1 MDASSP
7 TISAI
12 SLTDASTLTITG
24 TNFDTEVNSIDCN
37 MNGVFAT
44 GAVDSETQ
52 VTCTFSKG
60 VPLTTSE
67 TSPSLVFKFAGDA
80 Y

>member
-1 MDASSP
+1 MY
-7 TISAI
+7 
-12 SLTDASTLTITG
+12 
-24 TNFDTEVNSIDCN
+24 
-37 MNGVFAT
+37 GVVAT

-60 VPLTTSE
+60 VPLTTSAL
-67 TSPSLVFKFAGDA
+67 SPILFFKFAGGA